1 MNDLFDLAWMD
12 IEKLD
17 NNLRIKRKESDENL
31 LHHETAEKKLKT
43 EKGFTAVNFLDYLL
57 ENLGTKFFGSIQASD
72 ESNTNPEV
80 TENVEQLII
89 DPCAG
94 CGKSLNGTN
103 WGYLHKG
110 VIHKDF
116 CDTCKTELNK
126 DIGEPCPKCGESIE
140 ATFQIA

>member
-1 MNDLFDLAWMD
+1 MNRRPLSKRAT
-12 IEKLD
+12 K
-17 NNLRIKRKESDENL
+17 RPSRYIKDSLSENPKV
-31 LHHETAEKKLKT
+31 ENAISKT
-43 EKGFTAVNFLDYLL
+43 EKGFTAVHFLDFLL

-80 TENVEQLII
+80 TENAEQLII